1 MSTLGPVKYSIRQVG
16 GNLSF
21 QTSRNKKIVNITE
34 NRTKIDTSLMLLT
47 KVNKNKNKK
56 NSKLL

>member
-1 MSTLGPVKYSIRQVG
+1 MCTLGPVKHSIRQFG

-21 QTSRNKKIVNITE
+21 QTSRNKKTVNITE

-47 KVNKNKNKK
+47 KVNKKK
-56 NSKLL
+56 YNNF